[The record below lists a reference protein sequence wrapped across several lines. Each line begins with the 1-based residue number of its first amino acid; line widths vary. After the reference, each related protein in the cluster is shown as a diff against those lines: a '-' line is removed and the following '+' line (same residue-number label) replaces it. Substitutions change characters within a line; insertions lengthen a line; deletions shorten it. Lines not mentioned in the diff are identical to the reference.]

1 MAIKDWYKLTFQ
13 IESDLEEII
22 IWQLNELGI
31 FSFSFEYLIKTE
43 NKKEVN
49 IWLPIDDWGKTS
61 RSGFEKI
68 ISKLL
73 NINDPKNQFFD
84 WSIIK
89 EEDWLTSWKKY
100 WAPALVG
107 NHLLILPC
115 WINLN
120 EKFKDKQIIKID
132 PGAAFG
138 TGSHPSTY
146 LCLEKMENILF
157 TDKKVLDIGS
167 GSGILSVAA
176 RLLGAKE
183 VCAVDNDYLAI
194 NSTNSNFQL
203 NFGNLKNLNTYLGS
217 FNEVILKNQLKQFD
231 FVLCNI
237 LAEVIKEMIP
247 NIYKCL
253 RNNGEV
259 IFSGILNSQK
269 DEIIQ
274 TLIKND
280 LNLLDVSTRKDWA
293 CITAKKPAIQP
304 KYKFFLWILFNT
316 FYCVI
321 FYFKISH
328 IVLIDVKN
336 VFDRY

>member
-13 IESDLEEII
+13 IESDSEEII
-22 IWQLNELGI
+22 IWKLNELGI
-31 FSFSFEYLIKTE
+31 FSFSFEYLIKNQ

-49 IWLPIDDWGKTS
+49 IWLPIDDWCDSS

-68 ISKLL
+68 ICKLL
-73 NINDPKNQFFD
+73 NINSPKNKFFD

-100 WAPALVG
+100 WAPELVG
-107 NHLLILPC
+107 NHFLILPC
-115 WINLN
+115 WINLD
-120 EKFKDKQIIKID
+120 EKFKDKKIIKID

-146 LCLEKMENILF
+146 LCLEKMDNILF
-157 TDKKVLDIGS
+157 SDKKILDIGS

-183 VCAVDNDYLAI
+183 VNAVDNDYLAI
-194 NSTNSNFQL
+194 NSTKSNFQL
-203 NFGNLKNLNTYLGS
+203 NLDNLNNLNTYLGS

-259 IFSGILNSQK
+259 IFSGILNSQM
-269 DEIIQ
+269 DEIIKI
-274 TLIKND
+274 LINND
-280 LNLLDVSTRKDWA
+280 LKLLDVTTRKDWA
-293 CITAKKPAIQP
+293 CISAQKASNPT
-304 KYKFFLWILFNT
+304 
-316 FYCVI
+316 
-321 FYFKISH
+321 
-328 IVLIDVKN
+328 
-336 VFDRY
+336 

>member
-1 MAIKDWYKLTFQ
+1 METKDWYKLTFL
-13 IESDLEEII
+13 IDSNSEEII
-22 IWQLNELGI
+22 IWKLNELGI
-31 FSFSFEYLIKTE
+31 FSFSFEYLIKNE

-49 IWLPIDDWGKTS
+49 IWLPVDDWGESS
-61 RSGFEKI
+61 RCDFEKI

-73 NINDPKNQFFD
+73 NINAPKNQFFN

-100 WAPALVG
+100 WAPELVG

-115 WINLN
+115 WMNLN
-120 EKFKDKQIIKID
+120 EKFKDKKIIKID

-146 LCLEKMENILF
+146 LCLKKMENIF
-157 TDKKVLDIGS
+157 FSDKKILDIGS

-183 VCAVDNDYLAI
+183 ICAVDNDYLAI

-203 NFGNLKNLNTYLGS
+203 NFGNLKNLSTYLGS
-217 FNEVILKNQLKQFD
+217 FNEVILKNQLEQFD
-231 FVLCNI
+231 VVLCNI
-237 LAEVIKEMIP
+237 LAEVIKGMIP

-269 DEIIQ
+269 DEIIKI
-274 TLIKND
+274 LIQND
-280 LNLLDVSTRKDWA
+280 LKLLDVSTRKDWA
-293 CITAKKPAIQP
+293 CISAQKASNPT
-304 KYKFFLWILFNT
+304 
-316 FYCVI
+316 
-321 FYFKISH
+321 
-328 IVLIDVKN
+328 
-336 VFDRY
+336 

>member
-1 MAIKDWYKLTFQ
+1 MAIKDWYKLTFL
-13 IESDLEEII
+13 IESDSEEMI
-22 IWQLNELGI
+22 IWKLNELGI
-31 FSFSFEYLIKTE
+31 FSFSFEYLIKNE

-49 IWLPIDDWGKTS
+49 IWLPVDDWGESS
-61 RSGFEKI
+61 RCDFEKI

-73 NINDPKNQFFD
+73 NINAPKNQFFD

-100 WAPALVG
+100 WAPELVG

-115 WINLN
+115 WMNLN
-120 EKFKDKQIIKID
+120 EKFKDKKIIKID

-157 TDKKVLDIGS
+157 SDKKILDIGS

-194 NSTNSNFQL
+194 NSTKSNFQL
-203 NFGNLKNLNTYLGS
+203 NFGNLNNLNTYLGS
-217 FNEVILKNQLKQFD
+217 FNEVILKNQLEQFD

-237 LAEVIKEMIP
+237 LAEVIKGMIP

-269 DEIIQ
+269 DEIIKI
-274 TLIKND
+274 LIQHD
-280 LNLLDVSTRKDWA
+280 LKLLDVSTRKDWA
-293 CITAKKPAIQP
+293 CISAQKASNPT
-304 KYKFFLWILFNT
+304 
-316 FYCVI
+316 
-321 FYFKISH
+321 
-328 IVLIDVKN
+328 
-336 VFDRY
+336 

>member
-1 MAIKDWYKLTFQ
+1 
-13 IESDLEEII
+13 
-22 IWQLNELGI
+22 
-31 FSFSFEYLIKTE
+31 
-43 NKKEVN
+43 VN
-49 IWLPIDDWGKTS
+49 IWLPVDDWGESS
-61 RSGFEKI
+61 RCDFEKI

-73 NINDPKNQFFD
+73 NINAPKNQFFD

-100 WAPALVG
+100 WAPELVG

-115 WINLN
+115 WMNLN
-120 EKFKDKQIIKID
+120 EKFKDKKIIKID

-146 LCLEKMENILF
+146 LCLEKMENVLF
-157 TDKKVLDIGS
+157 SDKKILDIGS

-183 VCAVDNDYLAI
+183 VYAVDNDYLAI
-194 NSTNSNFQL
+194 NSTKSNFQL
-203 NFGNLKNLNTYLGS
+203 NFGDLNNLNTYLGS
-217 FNEVILKNQLKQFD
+217 FNDVILKNQLEKFD

-237 LAEVIKEMIP
+237 LAEVIKGMIP

-269 DEIIQ
+269 DEIIKI
-274 TLIKND
+274 LIEND
-280 LNLLDVSTRKDWA
+280 LKLLDVSTKKDWA
-293 CITAKKPAIQP
+293 CISAQKGSNPT
-304 KYKFFLWILFNT
+304 
-316 FYCVI
+316 
-321 FYFKISH
+321 
-328 IVLIDVKN
+328 
-336 VFDRY
+336 

>member
-1 MAIKDWYKLTFQ
+1 METKDWYKLTFL
-13 IESDLEEII
+13 IESDSEEMI
-22 IWQLNELGI
+22 IWKLNELGI
-31 FSFSFEYLIKTE
+31 FSFSFEYSIKNE

-49 IWLPIDDWGKTS
+49 IWLPVDDWGKS
-61 RSGFEKI
+61 CRDGFEKI

-73 NINDPKNQFFD
+73 NINAPENQFFS

-100 WAPALVG
+100 WAPELVG
-107 NHLLILPC
+107 NHFLILPC

-120 EKFKDKQIIKID
+120 KKFKDKQIIKID

-157 TDKKVLDIGS
+157 SDKKVLDIGS

-183 VCAVDNDYLAI
+183 VFAVDNDYLAI
-194 NSTNSNFQL
+194 NSTKSNFQL
-203 NFGNLKNLNTYLGS
+203 NFGNLNNLNTYLGS
-217 FNEVILKNQLKQFD
+217 FNELILKNQLKQFD

-237 LAEVIKEMIP
+237 LAEVIKGMIP

-269 DEIIQ
+269 DEIIKI
-274 TLIKND
+274 LIKND
-280 LNLLDVSTRKDWA
+280 LKLLDVTTRKDWA
-293 CITAKKPAIQP
+293 CISVQKASNPT
-304 KYKFFLWILFNT
+304 
-316 FYCVI
+316 
-321 FYFKISH
+321 
-328 IVLIDVKN
+328 
-336 VFDRY
+336 

>member
-1 MAIKDWYKLTFQ
+1 METKDWYKLTFL
-13 IESDLEEII
+13 IESDSEEII
-22 IWQLNELGI
+22 IWKLNELGI
-31 FSFSFEYLIKTE
+31 FSFSFEYLIKNE

-49 IWLPIDDWGKTS
+49 IWLPIDDWDESS
-61 RSGFEKI
+61 RSSFEKI
-68 ISKLL
+68 IIKLL
-73 NINDPKNQFFD
+73 NINPPKNKFFE

-100 WAPALVG
+100 WAPELVG
-107 NHLLILPC
+107 NHFLILPC

-120 EKFKDKQIIKID
+120 KKFKDKQIIKID

-157 TDKKVLDIGS
+157 SDKKVLDIGS

-203 NFGNLKNLNTYLGS
+203 NFGNLKKLNTYLGS

-237 LAEVIKEMIP
+237 LAEVIIEMIP

-253 RNNGEV
+253 RNNGKV
-259 IFSGILNSQK
+259 IFSGILNTQK
-269 DEIIQ
+269 NEIIKL
-274 TLIKND
+274 LIQNN
-280 LNLLDVSTRKDWA
+280 LQLLDVSSRKDWV
-293 CITAKKPAIQP
+293 CILAKKSAI
-304 KYKFFLWILFNT
+304 
-316 FYCVI
+316 
-321 FYFKISH
+321 
-328 IVLIDVKN
+328 
-336 VFDRY
+336 

>member
-1 MAIKDWYKLTFQ
+1 MATKDWYKLTFH
-13 IESDLEEII
+13 IESDSEEII
-22 IWQLNELGI
+22 IWKLNELGI

-49 IWLPIDDWGKTS
+49 IWLPIDEWEESS
-61 RSGFEKI
+61 RNDFEKI

-73 NINDPKNQFFD
+73 NTSYPNNQFFD

-89 EEDWLTSWKKY
+89 EEDWLTSWKKF
-100 WAPALVG
+100 WSPELVG
-107 NHLLILPC
+107 RNFLILPC

-120 EKFKDKQIIKID
+120 EKDKEKQIIKID

-157 TDKKVLDIGS
+157 SDKKVLDIGS

-183 VCAVDNDYLAI
+183 LYAVDNDYLAI

-269 DEIIQ
+269 DEIIKI
-274 TLIKND
+274 LIQNNLK
-280 LNLLDVSTRKDWA
+280 LLDVSTKKDWA
-293 CITAKKPAIQP
+293 CISAQKASDPT
-304 KYKFFLWILFNT
+304 
-316 FYCVI
+316 
-321 FYFKISH
+321 
-328 IVLIDVKN
+328 
-336 VFDRY
+336 

>member
-1 MAIKDWYKLTFQ
+1 METKDWYKLTFL
-13 IESDLEEII
+13 IESDSEEII
-22 IWQLNELGI
+22 IWKLNELGI
-31 FSFSFEYLIKTE
+31 FSFSFEYLIKNE

-49 IWLPIDDWGKTS
+49 IWLPVDDWGESS
-61 RSGFEKI
+61 RCDFEKI

-73 NINDPKNQFFD
+73 NINAPKNQFFD

-100 WAPALVG
+100 WAPELVG
-107 NHLLILPC
+107 NHFLILPC
-115 WINLN
+115 WMSLN
-120 EKFKDKQIIKID
+120 EKFKDKKIIKID

-146 LCLEKMENILF
+146 LCLEKMENIF
-157 TDKKVLDIGS
+157 FSDKKILDIGS

-183 VCAVDNDYLAI
+183 VYAVDNDYLAI
-194 NSTNSNFQL
+194 NSTKSNFQL
-203 NFGNLKNLNTYLGS
+203 NFGNLNKLNTYLGS
-217 FNEVILKNQLKQFD
+217 FNEVILKNQLTQFD

-237 LAEVIKEMIP
+237 LAEVIKGMIP

-269 DEIIQ
+269 DEIIKI
-274 TLIKND
+274 LIQND
-280 LNLLDVSTRKDWA
+280 LKLLDVSTRKDWA
-293 CITAKKPAIQP
+293 CISAQKAS
-304 KYKFFLWILFNT
+304 NT
-316 FYCVI
+316 T
-321 FYFKISH
+321 
-328 IVLIDVKN
+328 
-336 VFDRY
+336 

>member
-1 MAIKDWYKLTFQ
+1 METKDWYKLTFL
-13 IESDLEEII
+13 IESDSEEII
-22 IWQLNELGI
+22 IWKLNELGI
-31 FSFSFEYLIKTE
+31 FSFSFEYLIKNE

-49 IWLPIDDWGKTS
+49 IWLPVDDWGDSS
-61 RSGFEKI
+61 RCDFEKI

-73 NINDPKNQFFD
+73 NINAPKNQFFD

-100 WAPALVG
+100 WAPELVG

-115 WINLN
+115 WMNLN
-120 EKFKDKQIIKID
+120 EKFKDKKIIKID

-146 LCLEKMENILF
+146 LCLEKMENIF
-157 TDKKVLDIGS
+157 FSDKKILDIGS

-183 VCAVDNDYLAI
+183 VYAVDNDYLAI
-194 NSTNSNFQL
+194 NSTKSNFQL
-203 NFGNLKNLNTYLGS
+203 NFGDLNNLSTYLGS

-231 FVLCNI
+231 LVLCNI
-237 LAEVIKEMIP
+237 LAEVIKGMIP

-269 DEIIQ
+269 DEIIKI
-274 TLIKND
+274 LIQNNLK
-280 LNLLDVSTRKDWA
+280 LLDVSTRKDWA
-293 CITAKKPAIQP
+293 CISAQKTSDPAQA
-304 KYKFFLWILFNT
+304 
-316 FYCVI
+316 
-321 FYFKISH
+321 
-328 IVLIDVKN
+328 
-336 VFDRY
+336 

>member
-22 IWQLNELGI
+22 FWKLNELGI

-49 IWLPIDDWGKTS
+49 IWLPIDEWDESSKND
-61 RSGFEKI
+61 FEKI

-73 NINDPKNQFFD
+73 NNNNSKNQFFD

-100 WAPALVG
+100 WAPELVG
-107 NHLLILPC
+107 NHFLILPC

-120 EKFKDKQIIKID
+120 EKFNDKQIIKID

-146 LCLEKMENILF
+146 LCLEKMENIIF
-157 TDKKVLDIGS
+157 SDKKVLDIGS
-167 GSGILSVAA
+167 GSGILSIAA
-176 RLLGAKE
+176 KLLGANE

-203 NFGNLKNLNTYLGS
+203 NFGNLNNLNTYLGS
-217 FNEVILKNQLKQFD
+217 FNEVILKHQLKKFD

-269 DEIIQ
+269 EEIIKI
-274 TLIKND
+274 LIKNNLKL
-280 LNLLDVSTRKDWA
+280 LNVSSRNDWA
-293 CITAKKPAIQP
+293 CISAQKTSNP
-304 KYKFFLWILFNT
+304 T
-316 FYCVI
+316 
-321 FYFKISH
+321 
-328 IVLIDVKN
+328 
-336 VFDRY
+336 

>member
-1 MAIKDWYKLTFQ
+1 METKDWYKLTFL
-13 IESDLEEII
+13 IESDSEEII
-22 IWQLNELGI
+22 IWKLNELGI
-31 FSFSFEYLIKTE
+31 FSFSFEYLIKNE
-43 NKKEVN
+43 NNKEVN
-49 IWLPIDDWGKTS
+49 IWLPVDDWGDSS
-61 RSGFEKI
+61 RCDFEKI

-73 NINDPKNQFFD
+73 NINAPENEFFD

-100 WAPALVG
+100 WAPELVG

-115 WINLN
+115 WMNLN
-120 EKFKDKQIIKID
+120 EKFKDKKIIKID

-146 LCLEKMENILF
+146 LCLEKMENISF
-157 TDKKVLDIGS
+157 SDKKILDIGS

-183 VCAVDNDYLAI
+183 VYAVDNDYLAI
-194 NSTNSNFQL
+194 NSTKSNFQL
-203 NFGNLKNLNTYLGS
+203 NFGDLNNLSTYLGS

-231 FVLCNI
+231 LVLCNI
-237 LAEVIKEMIP
+237 LAEVIKGMIP

-269 DEIIQ
+269 DEIIKI
-274 TLIKND
+274 LIQND
-280 LNLLDVSTRKDWA
+280 LKLLDVSTRKDWA
-293 CITAKKPAIQP
+293 CISAQKTSDSA
-304 KYKFFLWILFNT
+304 
-316 FYCVI
+316 
-321 FYFKISH
+321 
-328 IVLIDVKN
+328 
-336 VFDRY
+336 

>member
-1 MAIKDWYKLTFQ
+1 METKDWYKLTFL
-13 IESDLEEII
+13 IESDSEEII
-22 IWQLNELGI
+22 IWKLNELGI
-31 FSFSFEYLIKTE
+31 FSFSFEYLIKNE

-49 IWLPIDDWGKTS
+49 IWLPVDDWGDSS
-61 RSGFEKI
+61 RCDFEKI

-73 NINDPKNQFFD
+73 NINAPKNQFFD

-100 WAPALVG
+100 WAPELVG

-115 WINLN
+115 WMNLN
-120 EKFKDKQIIKID
+120 EKFKDKKIIKID

-146 LCLEKMENILF
+146 LCLEKMENIF
-157 TDKKVLDIGS
+157 FSDKKILDIGS

-183 VCAVDNDYLAI
+183 VYAVDNDYLAI
-194 NSTNSNFQL
+194 NSTKSNFQL
-203 NFGNLKNLNTYLGS
+203 NFGDLNNLNTYLGS
-217 FNEVILKNQLKQFD
+217 FNEVILKNQLTQFD

-237 LAEVIKEMIP
+237 LAEVIKGMIP
-247 NIYKCL
+247 NINKCL

-269 DEIIQ
+269 DEIIKI
-274 TLIKND
+274 LIKND
-280 LNLLDVSTRKDWA
+280 LKLLDVTTRKDWA
-293 CITAKKPAIQP
+293 CISAQKASNST
-304 KYKFFLWILFNT
+304 
-316 FYCVI
+316 
-321 FYFKISH
+321 
-328 IVLIDVKN
+328 
-336 VFDRY
+336 

>member
-1 MAIKDWYKLTFQ
+1 MEIKDWYKLTFL
-13 IESDLEEII
+13 IESDSEEII
-22 IWQLNELGI
+22 MWKLNELGI
-31 FSFSFEYLIKTE
+31 FSFSFEYLIKSD

-49 IWLPIDDWGKTS
+49 IWLPIDNWGDNYK
-61 RSGFEKI
+61 RNLEKI
-68 ISKLL
+68 ISELL
-73 NINDPKNQFFD
+73 NINVSKKQFFE

-100 WAPALVG
+100 WTPELVG
-107 NHLLILPC
+107 NHFLILPC
-115 WINLN
+115 WISPN

-146 LCLEKMENILF
+146 LCLEKMENSLF
-157 TDKKVLDIGS
+157 SGKKVLDIGS

-231 FVLCNI
+231 VVLCNI

-253 RNNGEV
+253 RNNGKIV
-259 IFSGILNSQK
+259 FSGILNSQK
-269 DEIIQ
+269 DEIIKILTQ
-274 TLIKND
+274 NNLK
-280 LNLLDVSTRKDWA
+280 LLDVSTRKDWA
-293 CITAKKPAIQP
+293 CISAQKQA
-304 KYKFFLWILFNT
+304 
-316 FYCVI
+316 V
-321 FYFKISH
+321 
-328 IVLIDVKN
+328 
-336 VFDRY
+336 

>member
-1 MAIKDWYKLTFQ
+1 METKDWYKLTFL
-13 IESDLEEII
+13 IESDSEEII
-22 IWQLNELGI
+22 IWKLNELGI
-31 FSFSFEYLIKTE
+31 FSFSFEYLIKNE

-49 IWLPIDDWGKTS
+49 IWLPIDDWDESS
-61 RSGFEKI
+61 RSSFEKI
-68 ISKLL
+68 IIKLL
-73 NINDPKNQFFD
+73 NINPPKNKFFE

-100 WAPALVG
+100 WAPELVG
-107 NHLLILPC
+107 NHFLILPC

-120 EKFKDKQIIKID
+120 KKFKDKQIIKID

-157 TDKKVLDIGS
+157 SDKKVLDIGS

-176 RLLGAKE
+176 RLCGAKE

-194 NSTNSNFQL
+194 NSTKSNFQL
-203 NFGNLKNLNTYLGS
+203 NFGNLNKLNTYLGS
-217 FNEVILKNQLKQFD
+217 FNEVILKNQLEQFD

-237 LAEVIKEMIP
+237 LAEVIKGMIP

-269 DEIIQ
+269 DEIIKI
-274 TLIKND
+274 LIQHD
-280 LNLLDVSTRKDWA
+280 LKLLDVSTRKDWA
-293 CITAKKPAIQP
+293 CISAQKASNPT
-304 KYKFFLWILFNT
+304 
-316 FYCVI
+316 
-321 FYFKISH
+321 
-328 IVLIDVKN
+328 
-336 VFDRY
+336 

>member
-1 MAIKDWYKLTFQ
+1 MAIKDWYKLTFL
-13 IESDLEEII
+13 IESDSEEMI
-22 IWQLNELGI
+22 IWKLNELGI
-31 FSFSFEYLIKTE
+31 FSFSFEYLIKNE

-49 IWLPIDDWGKTS
+49 IWLPVDDWGESS
-61 RSGFEKI
+61 RCDFEKI

-73 NINDPKNQFFD
+73 NINAPKNQFFD

-100 WAPALVG
+100 WAPELVG

-115 WINLN
+115 WMNLN
-120 EKFKDKQIIKID
+120 EKFKDKKIIKID

-146 LCLEKMENILF
+146 LCLEKMENIF
-157 TDKKVLDIGS
+157 FSDKKILDIGS

-183 VCAVDNDYLAI
+183 VYAVDNDYLAI
-194 NSTNSNFQL
+194 NSTKSNFQL
-203 NFGNLKNLNTYLGS
+203 NFGDLNNLNTYLGS

-237 LAEVIKEMIP
+237 LAEVIKGMIP

-269 DEIIQ
+269 DEIIKI
-274 TLIKND
+274 LIKND
-280 LNLLDVSTRKDWA
+280 LKLLDVTTRKDWA
-293 CITAKKPAIQP
+293 CISAQKASNPT
-304 KYKFFLWILFNT
+304 
-316 FYCVI
+316 
-321 FYFKISH
+321 
-328 IVLIDVKN
+328 
-336 VFDRY
+336 

>member
-1 MAIKDWYKLTFQ
+1 METKDWYKLTFL
-13 IESDLEEII
+13 IESDSEEII
-22 IWQLNELGI
+22 IWKLNELGI
-31 FSFSFEYLIKTE
+31 FSFSFEYLIKNE

-49 IWLPIDDWGKTS
+49 IWLPVDDWGESS
-61 RSGFEKI
+61 RCDFEKI

-73 NINDPKNQFFD
+73 NINVPKNQFFD

-100 WAPALVG
+100 WAPELVG

-115 WINLN
+115 WMNLN
-120 EKFKDKQIIKID
+120 KKFKDKKIIKID

-146 LCLEKMENILF
+146 LCLEKMENIF
-157 TDKKVLDIGS
+157 FSDKKILDIGS

-194 NSTNSNFQL
+194 NSTKSNFQL
-203 NFGNLKNLNTYLGS
+203 NFGDLNNLNTYLGS
-217 FNEVILKNQLKQFD
+217 FNEVILKNQLTQFD

-237 LAEVIKEMIP
+237 LAEVIKGMIP

-269 DEIIQ
+269 DEIIKI
-274 TLIKND
+274 LIQND
-280 LNLLDVSTRKDWA
+280 LKLLDVSTRKDWA
-293 CITAKKPAIQP
+293 CISAQKASDPT
-304 KYKFFLWILFNT
+304 
-316 FYCVI
+316 
-321 FYFKISH
+321 
-328 IVLIDVKN
+328 
-336 VFDRY
+336 

>member
-1 MAIKDWYKLTFQ
+1 METKDWYKLTFL
-13 IESDLEEII
+13 IESDSEEII
-22 IWQLNELGI
+22 IWKLNELGI
-31 FSFSFEYLIKTE
+31 FSFSFEYLIKNE

-49 IWLPIDDWGKTS
+49 IWLPIDDWSASS
-61 RSGFEKI
+61 RSAFEKI

-73 NINDPKNQFFD
+73 NINTPDNQLFD

-89 EEDWLTSWKKY
+89 EEDWLNSWKKY
-100 WAPALVG
+100 WAPELVG
-107 NHLLILPC
+107 NHFLILPC

-120 EKFKDKQIIKID
+120 KKFKDKQIIKID

-157 TDKKVLDIGS
+157 SDKKVLDIGS

-194 NSTNSNFQL
+194 NSTKSNFQL
-203 NFGNLKNLNTYLGS
+203 NFGNLNKLNTYLGS

-247 NIYKCL
+247 NIYRCL
-253 RNNGEV
+253 KNNGKV

-269 DEIIQ
+269 DEIIK
-274 TLIKND
+274 TLIQND
-280 LNLLDVSTRKDWA
+280 LKLLDVSTRKDWA
-293 CITAKKPAIQP
+293 CISAQKVSDQA
-304 KYKFFLWILFNT
+304 
-316 FYCVI
+316 
-321 FYFKISH
+321 
-328 IVLIDVKN
+328 
-336 VFDRY
+336 